1 MSGGQMNE
9 QEAPVQ
15 DPAEPTEPATPEPAP
30 EPSEPTPAPDTTPP
44 DEEDNG
50 GDGEE

>member
-9 QEAPVQ
+9 QENPVQ
-15 DPAEPTEPATPEPAP
+15 DPAEPTEPAMPEP

-44 DEEDNG
+44 GEEDNG